1 MKKRFVF
8 LGQNALYAAAIF
20 VGLCLMSSRE
30 VSAMGNGQEPAANL
44 ADCFG
49 GDDGDLQYPDLLSI
63 VPHHVKLETSAG
75 SDSPYYNITN
85 PSARR
90 VRMSRFKVCSSR
102 QWRPNFSQISVTRAR
117 SARMTNQANA
127 PAKAE
132 RLLHLS
138 LASRTCRRTPRSRW
152 CCRCAAGRSSDTPA
166 SRTSHAAPLLTGT
179 SAPP

>member
-63 VPHHVKLETSAG
+63 IPHHVKLSTSKKGGQAVHQEFLEFATGLSNMGDG
-75 SDSPYYNITN
+75 SQENKT
-85 PSARR
+85 
-90 VRMSRFKVCSSR
+90 
-102 QWRPNFSQISVTRAR
+102 
-117 SARMTNQANA
+117 
-127 PAKAE
+127 
-132 RLLHLS
+132 
-138 LASRTCRRTPRSRW
+138 
-152 CCRCAAGRSSDTPA
+152 
-166 SRTSHAAPLLTGT
+166 
-179 SAPP
+179 